1 MDKEKLAVGQ
11 KVKAKVEEDLK
22 QPFSGTIEKIYENS
36 VLLTITDNE
45 KEDDNNVIELNKKII
60 VNLKNIKLK

>member
-11 KVKAKVEEDLK
+11 NVKAKVEEDMK
-22 QPFSGTIEKIYENS
+22 KPFSGTIEKIYENS
-36 VLLTITDNE
+36 VMLTITDND
-45 KEDDNNVIELNKKII
+45 KEDDNNVMELNKKII

>member
-22 QPFSGTIEKIYENS
+22 QPFSGTIEKKFMKTQFCLR
-36 VLLTITDNE
+36 LLIM
-45 KEDDNNVIELNKKII
+45 KKKMTTTLS
-60 VNLKNIKLK
+60 N

>member
-22 QPFSGTIEKIYENS
+22 QPFFSGTIEK
-36 VLLTITDNE
+36 
-45 KEDDNNVIELNKKII
+45 
-60 VNLKNIKLK
+60 NL

>member
-11 KVKAKVEEDLK
+11 TVKAKVEEDMK
-22 QPFSGTIEKIYENS
+22 KPFSGTIEKIYENS
-36 VLLTITDNE
+36 VMLTITDND
-45 KEDDNNVIELNKKII
+45 KEDDNNVMELNKKII